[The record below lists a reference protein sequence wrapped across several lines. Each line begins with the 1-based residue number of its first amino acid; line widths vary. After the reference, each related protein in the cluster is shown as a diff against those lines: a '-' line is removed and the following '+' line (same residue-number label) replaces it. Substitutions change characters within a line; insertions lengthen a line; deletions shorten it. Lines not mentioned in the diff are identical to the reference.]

1 MTTQTFFQ
9 IFLMLHLIGF
19 VLFAGATIINFVTLR
34 QFWNQYELEGI
45 KAKTILQS
53 FSKLPILGRVGMIA
67 IILSGVGMM
76 AMTRGVFGEQ
86 IWFRIKFGFVIVIIL
101 NALFVGRRL
110 GLSLRKIME
119 ENKEEISA
127 KINKVKNNLRI
138 FHTAQLVLFFI
149 ILLLSVFK
157 FN

>member
-1 MTTQTFFQ
+1 MTTHTFFQ
-9 IFLMLHLIGF
+9 IFLMLHLVGF

-34 QFWNQYELEGI
+34 QFWQQYELEGI

-53 FSKLPILGRVGMIA
+53 FSKLPVLGRIGMAA

-101 NALFVGRRL
+101 NALLVGRRL
-110 GLSLRKIME
+110 GLNLRKLME
-119 ENKEEISA
+119 ENKEEITV
-127 KINKVKNNLRI
+127 KINKVKSNLRM